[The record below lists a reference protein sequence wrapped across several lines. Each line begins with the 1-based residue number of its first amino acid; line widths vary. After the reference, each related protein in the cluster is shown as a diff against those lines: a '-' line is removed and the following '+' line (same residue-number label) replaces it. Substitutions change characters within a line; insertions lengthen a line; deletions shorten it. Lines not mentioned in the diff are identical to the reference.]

1 MQRNSKGCPIQR
13 KKTVPEIDLMAE
25 LLDEFETTVLMMLK
39 ELKED
44 SEKVK
49 KMM

>member
-1 MQRNSKGCPIQR
+1 M
-13 KKTVPEIDLMAE
+13 PEIDLMAE

>member
-1 MQRNSKGCPIQR
+1 MSHSKGTE
-13 KKTVPEIDLMAE
+13 TVPEIDLMAE
-25 LLDEFETTVLMMLK
+25 LQDEFETTVLMMLK